1 MTEFGRVL
9 TAMVTPFDERGAVD
23 YERAKELALA
33 LLDSGTDG
41 LVLSGTTGEGP
52 ALSAE
57 EKLRL
62 FAEVRSAIGNRG
74 TIFAGTTNY
83 NTAESIELSREAARH
98 GADGILGTVPYYNKP
113 PQEGLYQHFKA
124 IAEAVDLPML
134 LYNVPSRTVTNM
146 LPETTVRLSR
156 IENIIGIKDAG
167 ENLQGTAKIIEES
180 APGFRVWS
188 GNDSD
193 TLAILA
199 VGGYGIVS
207 VASHLIGRQIQAMI
221 QCYLDGRATE
231 AAEIHRRTLPLVQ
244 ALFVTTNPIPLKYA
258 LNRAGFAVGS
268 PRLPL
273 VEPDAKSAALI
284 DAALDRATIDLPVP
298 VGAGAVLG

>member
-9 TAMVTPFDERGAVD
+9 TAMVTPFDERGRVD
-23 YERAKELALA
+23 CERAKELALA

-52 ALSAE
+52 TLTSE

-74 TIFAGTTNY
+74 AIIAGTTNY
-83 NTAESIELSREAARH
+83 NTAESIELSLEAADQ
-98 GADGILGTVPYYNKP
+98 GVDGILGTVPYYNKP

-124 IAEAVDLPML
+124 IAEAVDLPLL
-134 LYNVPSRTVTNM
+134 LYNVPSRTSTNM
-146 LPETTVRLSR
+146 LPETTVRLSKLD
-156 IENIIGIKDAG
+156 NVVGIKEASGNFDG
-167 ENLQGTAKIIEES
+167 VAKIIEES

-188 GNDSD
+188 GDDSA
-193 TLAILA
+193 TLPILA
-199 VGGYGIVS
+199 LGGYGIVS
-207 VASHLIGRQIQAMI
+207 VLSHLIGRQIQAMI
-221 QCYLDGRATE
+221 QHFLDGRPAD

-244 ALFVTTNPIPLKYA
+244 SMFVTTNPIPLKYA
-258 LNRAGFAVGS
+258 LNRVGFAVGP

-273 VEPDAKSAALI
+273 VEPDAKTAAVI
-284 DAALDRATIDLPVP
+284 DAALAEATIDLPVP
-298 VGAGAVLG
+298 VGVAGVLG

>member
-9 TAMVTPFDERGAVD
+9 TAMVTPFDEQGRVD
-23 YERAKELALA
+23 YERAKQLALA

-41 LVLSGTTGEGP
+41 LVLTGTTGESP
-52 ALSAE
+52 TLTND

-62 FAEVRSAIGNRG
+62 YAEVRSAIGNRG
-74 TIFAGTTNY
+74 TIVAGTCNY
-83 NTAESIELSREAARH
+83 NTAESIELSREAMDE
-98 GADGILGTVPYYNKP
+98 GVDGILGTVPYYNKP
-113 PQEGLYQHFKA
+113 PQEGLYQHFRT
-124 IAEAVDLPML
+124 IAEAVDLPMI

-146 LPETTVRLSR
+146 SAETTIRLSR
-156 IENIIGIKDAG
+156 IDTIVGIKDAG
-167 ENLQGTAKIIEES
+167 GNLDVTARIVEES

-188 GNDSD
+188 GDDSS
-193 TLAILA
+193 TLPILA

-221 QCYLDGRATE
+221 QHFLEGRHAE
-231 AAEIHRRTLPLVQ
+231 AAEIHRRTLPLVH
-244 ALFVTTNPIPLKYA
+244 AMFVTTNPIPLKYA
-258 LNRAGFAVGS
+258 LNRVGFSVGA

-273 VEPDAKSAALI
+273 VEPDAETAARI
-284 DAALDRATIDLPVP
+284 DAALERATIDLPVP